1 MDKLQAKDYD
11 EANSHVTDW
20 LEGPS
25 GVSASHELAM
35 DKFLA
40 SISGQAPSYILQEA
54 GPWGALQ
61 EELYAA
67 EWGAPAAAG
76 MPLKLRTTRATRPWI
91 ELLRNGTFSHE
102 VLADPVPASFMIERK
117 WVELLQRSAAKHGS
131 SWLHSLYLG
140 TAALEMGDAKT
151 AEEHFNASIT
161 KHPTVHAERALA
173 LFASDAPT
181 AKAHYTRAWALWK
194 GLLGGAG
201 EDSQHVLELGR
212 EL

>member
-40 SISGQAPSYILQEA
+40 SISGQAPSDILQEA

-67 EWGAPAAAG
+67 EWGAPAAVG

-91 ELLRNGTFSHE
+91 ELLRNGTFSRE
-102 VLADPVPASFMIERK
+102 VLADPVPESFM
-117 WVELLQRSAAKHGS
+117 VEV
-131 SWLHSLYLG
+131 SL
-140 TAALEMGDAKT
+140 
-151 AEEHFNASIT
+151 NA
-161 KHPTVHAERALA
+161 
-173 LFASDAPT
+173 
-181 AKAHYTRAWALWK
+181 
-194 GLLGGAG
+194 
-201 EDSQHVLELGR
+201 
-212 EL
+212 